1 MLCRVSEPPCF
12 NARIWIVNRETANR
26 VVELFVNRSQL
37 DRVLSAD
44 DAAVRAC
51 LDRALQRL
59 KAAEVLRDV
68 ELLESAFTNAYDAY
82 RTAADALVLML
93 GYRVPATPG
102 GHRIATD
109 IAHAALQAST
119 VAFAPASAERFRQGR
134 HESEYF
140 DPDRPVEKTAADTTW
155 ALGLAND
162 AVGAVTA
169 SLSAS

>member
-1 MLCRVSEPPCF
+1 
-12 NARIWIVNRETANR
+12 VNRQTANR
-26 VVELFVNRSQL
+26 VIELFVNRSQL

-93 GYRVPATPG
+93 GYRVPAAPG

-119 VAFAPASAERFRQGR
+119 VACAPASAERFRQGR

-140 DPDRPVEKTAADTTW
+140 DPDRPVEKTVADTTW
-155 ALGLAND
+155 ALGLAHD

>member
-1 MLCRVSEPPCF
+1 MAEKLE
-12 NARIWIVNRETANR
+12 ARIWLVNLETANR

-51 LDRALQRL
+51 LDRALHRL
-59 KAAEVLRDV
+59 KAAEVLRDA

-82 RTAADALVLML
+82 RTAADAVVLML

-109 IAHAALQAST
+109 IAHAALQAET
-119 VAFAPASAERFRQGR
+119 IAFAPASAERFRQGR

-155 ALGLAND
+155 ALELATD
-162 AVGAVTA
+162 AVSAVTA